1 MRAPILAVLALISL
15 PVTTVHALETTTPST
30 TPEPPS
36 DPEPWIADF
45 EGIEIDLRDGWDG
58 ARACLTD
65 GVTTEC
71 FDTEAEMLAAAGVS
85 ATAPPPSPA
94 GSGFRRSSCS
104 SFLRLYSGSYYNG
117 SVLGLNTRFSVLNL
131 SSYGFNN
138 ITSSYRVGAC
148 DSAMWDGSA
157 GGAPLYGG
165 NTSAGVSAGVM
176 QSGWDNRI
184 SSVLIG

>member
-1 MRAPILAVLALISL
+1 MRAPILAVLALIAL
-15 PVTTVHALETTTPST
+15 PVTTVHALETTTPSPP
-30 TPEPPS
+30 PEPPS

-58 ARACLTD
+58 AKACLTD
-65 GVTTEC
+65 GITTEC

-85 ATAPPPSPA
+85 ATAPPSPA

-117 SVLGLNTRFSVLNL
+117 SVLGLNTRFSVMNL

-138 ITSSYRVGAC
+138 ITSSYRVGDC
-148 DSAMWDGSA
+148 GSAMWDASNGTS
-157 GGAPLYGG
+157 GLYPG

-184 SSVLIG
+184 SSVYIG